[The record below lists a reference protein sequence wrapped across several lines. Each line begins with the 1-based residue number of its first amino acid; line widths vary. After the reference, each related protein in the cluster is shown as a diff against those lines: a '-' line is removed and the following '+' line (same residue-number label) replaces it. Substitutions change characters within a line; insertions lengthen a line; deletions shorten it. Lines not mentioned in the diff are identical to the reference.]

1 MEKYYEQD
9 KNINLCAAR
18 AYYVPFEKG
27 QAVSY
32 DRADSARFITL
43 NGIWKIKA
51 YETVLDA
58 ENFLNEACDKEI
70 PVPSCVQYFGLD
82 WFQYTNCYYPF
93 PFAGTKIPNKN
104 PAYHYTRTV
113 SVTKNTD
120 EKIYLVTEG
129 VDSCFYLYVNGAFV
143 GFSQISHKV
152 GEFDITPF
160 VKQGENKID
169 MLVVKWCMGSYLED
183 QDKWR
188 FTGIFRD
195 IYLLRRPKN
204 HLRDYKIDTD
214 IDGDDGVVTFTP
226 RDTLQTSVTLNGE
239 TQETNGEPLVFRIQ
253 NAKLWSAETPYLYP
267 MDIECNGEV
276 IFQRVG
282 IRTSKVENGLYL
294 FNGKPIKLYGVNRHD
309 FHPEKGAAV
318 SLADMKRDLTLM
330 KELNVN
336 AIRTSHYPSSPLL
349 YELADEMG
357 FYVMSES
364 DVESHGCQAAWN
376 EKNEWTK
383 DIGIIAEDERYYDAI
398 LEREVFNVENH
409 KNHACV
415 VIWSMGNESGWGEN
429 LIKIAHVMHGWDSR
443 PLHYESENNYFPGKY
458 SKEDYASWELDMHSR
473 MYASVPWLKDVFLK
487 DESDTRPMVYC
498 EYAHAMGN
506 SPGDLKGYWEVI
518 EAHDRLMGAFIWE
531 WADHGVSYGGKTE
544 RYGGDF
550 GEALNDNNFCIDGIV
565 TADRNCKAGT
575 YSMQYFYQPLQF
587 TKDGDT
593 LCVKNKNF
601 FAPMVGTLKVQD
613 KNGEHSFEM
622 CIAPRE
628 CIKLPCAGESTVYTE
643 FIKRGETE
651 PCAHQQFYVN
661 AYLPRAF
668 KEKQV
673 QITENMRYVYVTAG
687 DNEYTLDKTSG
698 EIIDVKVDGESLG
711 GVAFNV
717 WRAPLD
723 NDRNIR
729 KLWEWRL
736 LHLARPDALRVCVN
750 GNQVQV
756 DIGVGYARS
765 IYLVE
770 AKLTYT
776 FHGDGVE
783 ISISYN
789 TEKKHGYEY
798 YAYLPRIGWK
808 MKLDKRFDKVKY
820 LAYGNG
826 ETYADM
832 YDHAVKAEY
841 SAKVQDEYFP
851 YAKPQ
856 ESGSHYLPEYAEV
869 TDGKYTVRAEGMRS
883 FSAIGYSAETLMQ
896 AKHHDELPESDG
908 TYFCVDYYMT
918 GLGTGSCGP
927 QVQPPYQTPEEG
939 EGSIRLYFEKKK

>member
-1 MEKYYEQD
+1 MEKYYEQS

-27 QAVSY
+27 QNVSY
-32 DRADSARFITL
+32 DRADSARFIDL

-58 ENFLNEACDKEI
+58 ENFLTEDCEKEI
-70 PVPSCVQYFGLD
+70 PVPSCVQYHGLD
-82 WFQYTNCYYPF
+82 WFQYTNCYYPY
-93 PFAGTKIPNKN
+93 PFAGTVVPNKN
-104 PAYHYTRTV
+104 PAYHYTRTF
-113 SVTKNTD
+113 TLEQKTD
-120 EKIYLVTEG
+120 EKIYFVTEG

-143 GFSQISHKV
+143 GFSEISHKV

-160 VKQGENKID
+160 VQQGENKVD
-169 MLVVKWCMGSYLED
+169 MLVVKWCMGSYVED

-195 IYLLRRPKN
+195 VYLLRRPKN
-204 HLRDYKIDTD
+204 HITDYKIDTD
-214 IDGDDGVVTFTP
+214 IDGNDGVVTFIP
-226 RDTLQTSVTLNGE
+226 KDTAKISVTFNGE
-239 TQETNGEPLVFRIQ
+239 TREATGNPLVFRIQ
-253 NAKLWSAETPYLYP
+253 NAQFWSAESPYLYP
-267 MDIECNGEV
+267 MTIECNGEV

-282 IRTSKVENGLYL
+282 VRTSKVENGLYL
-294 FNGKPIKLYGVNRHD
+294 FNGKPIKFYGVNRHD

-318 SLADMKRDLTLM
+318 NLDDMKRDLALM
-330 KELNVN
+330 KKLNVN

-349 YELADEMG
+349 YQLADEMG

-383 DIGIIAEDERYYDAI
+383 DIGIIAEDERYYDTI
-398 LEREVFNVENH
+398 LERQVFNVENH

-415 VIWSMGNESGWGEN
+415 VIWSMGNESGWGKN
-429 LIKIAHVMHGWDSR
+429 LIKIAHEMHTWDSR
-443 PLHYESENNYFPGKY
+443 PLHYESENNYFPGDY

-473 MYASVPWLKDVFLK
+473 MYASVHWLKDIFLK

-550 GEALNDNNFCIDGIV
+550 GEDVHDSNFCIDGIV

-575 YSMQYFYQPLQF
+575 YNMQYFYQPVWF
-587 TKDGDT
+587 TKDGDAI
-593 LCVKNKNF
+593 CVKNKNF
-601 FAPMVGTLKVQD
+601 FAPMGGTLKVQD
-613 KNGEHSFEM
+613 KNGVKEYDV

-628 CIKLPCAGESTVYTE
+628 CISVPCAGDQTVNVE
-643 FIKRGETE
+643 MIRSGETE
-651 PCAHQQFYVN
+651 ACAHDQFYVN

-668 KEKQV
+668 EEKQV
-673 QITENMRYVYVTAG
+673 QITENARYINVSAG
-687 DNEYTLDKTSG
+687 DNEYTLDKISG
-698 EIIDVKVDGESLG
+698 EIIDVKVLGESLG
-711 GVAFNV
+711 GVRFNV

-729 KLWEWRL
+729 KEWERRF
-736 LHLARPDALRVCVN
+736 LHRARPNALAIDIKD
-750 GNQVQV
+750 NQVQV
-756 DIGVGYARS
+756 KVGVGYARS

-770 AKLTYT
+770 ATITYT

-783 ISISYN
+783 IATQYN
-789 TEKKHGYEY
+789 TERKYGYEY
-798 YAYLPRIGWK
+798 YPYLPRIGWT
-808 MKLDKRFDKVKY
+808 MKLDKTFDDLRY

-832 YDHAVKAEY
+832 YEYSKKAEY
-841 SAKVQDEYFP
+841 RANVQDEYYP

-869 TDGKYTVRAEGMRS
+869 SNGETYVRAEGMRS
-883 FSAIGYSAETLMQ
+883 FSAIGYSAETLMK
-896 AKHHDELPESDG
+896 AMHHDELPESDG
-908 TYFCVDYYMT
+908 TYFSVDYYMS
-918 GLGTGSCGP
+918 GVGTGSCGP
-927 QVQPPYQTPEEG
+927 AVQAPYQMPEEG
-939 EGSIRLYFEKKK
+939 EGNIRLFFGKKK

>member
-1 MEKYYEQD
+1 MEKYYEQS

-27 QAVSY
+27 QKISY
-32 DRADSARFITL
+32 DRTDSARFTAL

-51 YETVLDA
+51 YESVLDA
-58 ENFLNEACDKEI
+58 ENFLNEPCEKEI
-70 PVPSCVQYFGLD
+70 PVPSCVQYHGLD

-93 PFAGTKIPNKN
+93 PFAGTVVPNKN

-113 SVTKNTD
+113 TLDTDTD
-120 EKIYLVTEG
+120 EKIYFVTEG
-129 VDSCFYLYVNGAFV
+129 VDSCFYLYVNGQFV
-143 GFSQISHKV
+143 GFSEISHKV
-152 GEFDITPF
+152 GEFDITPY

-169 MLVVKWCMGSYLED
+169 MLVVKWCMGSYVED

-195 IYLLRRPKN
+195 VYLLRRPKN
-204 HLRDYKIDTD
+204 HITDYKIDTD
-214 IDGDDGVVTFTP
+214 IVDNDGVVTFTP
-226 RDTLQTSVTLNGE
+226 KDTLQTRVTFNGE
-239 TQETNGEPLVFRIQ
+239 TQETNGQPLTFHVK
-253 NAKLWSAETPYLYP
+253 NARLWSAETPYLYP
-267 MDIECNGEV
+267 MQIECNGEV

-282 IRTSKVENGLYL
+282 IRTSKVANGLYL
-294 FNGKPIKLYGVNRHD
+294 FNGKPIKFYGVNRHD

-318 SLADMKRDLTLM
+318 SLEDMQRDLTLM
-330 KELNVN
+330 KKLNVN

-349 YELADEMG
+349 YQLADEMG

-383 DIGIIAEDERYYDAI
+383 DIGIIAEDERYYDTI
-398 LEREVFNVENH
+398 LERQIFNVENH

-415 VIWSMGNESGWGEN
+415 VIWSMGNECGWGQN
-429 LIKIAHVMHGWDSR
+429 FIKLAHEMHAWDSR
-443 PLHYESENNYFPGKY
+443 PLHYESDSNYFPGKY
-458 SKEDYASWELDMHSR
+458 TKDDYYSWELDMDSR
-473 MYASVPWLKDVFLK
+473 MYSSVHWLKDIFLK
-487 DESDTRPMVYC
+487 DERETRPMVYC

-518 EAHDRLMGAFIWE
+518 ESNERLMGAFIWE

-550 GEALNDNNFCIDGIV
+550 GEAVHDSNFCIDGIV
-565 TADRNCKAGT
+565 TADRRCKAGT

-587 TKDGDT
+587 TKTDGAV
-593 LCVKNKNF
+593 CAYNKNY
-601 FAPMVGTLKVQD
+601 FAPLTGTLTVKD
-613 KNGEHSFEM
+613 ANGTQSFAI

-628 CIKLPCAGESTVYTE
+628 RIQIPCQADQTVYVEFVKQGES
-643 FIKRGETE
+643 E

-668 KEKQV
+668 EEKGV
-673 QITENMRYVYVTAG
+673 KITENMRYVYVRAG
-687 DNEYTLDKTSG
+687 ANEYTLDKTSG
-698 EIIDVKVDGESLG
+698 EIVDVKVDGESLG
-711 GVAFNV
+711 GVSFNI

-729 KLWEWRL
+729 REWERRFV
-736 LHLARPDALRVCVN
+736 HLARPNAHSVTIK
-750 GNQVQV
+750 GNTVQV

-776 FHGDGVE
+776 FHGDGIE
-783 ISISYN
+783 IAIDYN
-789 TEKKHGYEY
+789 TEKKYGYEY
-798 YAYLPRIGWK
+798 YPYLPRIGWR
-808 MKLDKRFDKVKY
+808 MKLDKRFDSLRY

-832 YDHAVKAEY
+832 FDHAIKAEY
-841 SAKVQDEYFP
+841 TANVQDEYFP

-856 ESGSHYLPEYAEV
+856 ESGSHYAPEYATV
-869 TDGKYTVRAEGMRS
+869 TDGKYYVHAEGMRS
-883 FSAIGYSAETLMQ
+883 FSAIGYSAETLMK
-896 AKHHDELPESDG
+896 AMHNDELPAMDG
-908 TYFCVDYYMT
+908 TYFCVDYYMS

-927 QVQPPYQTPEEG
+927 AVQEPYQTPAAG
-939 EGSIRLYFEKKK
+939 EGVVRLYFGKKQ